1 MSDDEMG
8 DSKKNKGGQVAEKLI
23 AGLEGQKPGEEVSVV
38 TRAHEEM
45 RVIYAEK
52 GKGLSPHEE
61 KLKRAQL
68 EEQLAAVARGSARSS
83 ELGDMLQEG
92 VREIDESLEQADRS
106 IGSVIDKNQFP
117 PSVSDGVDV
126 ELDTQELFVEVPNEE
141 SGVSRVVAANVPL
154 GGRVGTMDIRFE
166 ESVEISAGRVRDSK
180 SSARVPST
188 LIAPSALNP
197 AYTHAQVPAYSTQTS
212 ALQTSQTR
220 QTTSAKV
227 AVDSTPTPGFDG
239 TDFREN
245 YTAIHS
251 SNRMARLAG
260 VLGAAAV
267 LESGV
272 AAYLWNELDKETTK
286 PLPGKILNL
295 DGKTINLSEAF
306 IRDGQILVDVRDIP
320 FLLKYN
326 SPLKTAASRDGRRL
340 NVNESGLEKAI
351 AIDGLRSSYNDM
363 VIYHAPTGTDVYPID
378 NGKVLHSG
386 PLVLGERNF
395 GKTVVVEHQDRTIGV
410 YGNLSDFRPN
420 PGDLVETKNRLG
432 WVGNSAHL
440 FEGTKGSQPYAL
452 VVLIYKPGSTFKDGV
467 LRGEAYPSS
476 TITQLF
482 ARGIV
487 SEQIDLRT
495 EKLTRQ

>member
-267 LESGV
+267 LASGV

-295 DGKTINLSEAF
+295 DGRT
-306 IRDGQILVDVRDIP
+306 
-320 FLLKYN
+320 
-326 SPLKTAASRDGRRL
+326 L
-340 NVNESGLEKAI
+340 NFNESGLEKAI